1 MFPASR
7 KSVPKWRPNSRCNTR
22 VAVSAVA
29 RFGPTTRRRFCL
41 APQASSGFR
50 ESTWLVCRPNRGN
63 AAADGSGTAIRLG
76 FRFRHAAQSDGERTR
91 MGNLNIEVPEYVVRS
106 LEGIAAAQRKSIQ
119 QLAQERLSSLVEV
132 VPKARAGSPTAVL
145 RAMQEPPHPSSA
157 DVDELDAAML
167 VGRLPIR
174 TRGLACP

>member
-1 MFPASR
+1 MA
-7 KSVPKWRPNSRCNTR
+7 
-22 VAVSAVA
+22 
-29 RFGPTTRRRFCL
+29 
-41 APQASSGFR
+41 
-50 ESTWLVCRPNRGN
+50 
-63 AAADGSGTAIRLG
+63 
-76 FRFRHAAQSDGERTR
+76 
-91 MGNLNIEVPEYVVRS
+91 NLNIEVPDHVVRS
-106 LEGIAAAQRKSIQ
+106 LEWIAAAQRKSIQ
-119 QLAQERLSSLVEV
+119 QLALERLSSLVEV